1 MAEPTLREILAE
13 LTLLRAEVRQQRR
26 VNRRAATRRRLLP
39 LALVVALVTLLPLS
53 VVMAGPTF
61 SDLAGAGEVHRG
73 NIQALG
79 DAGITTGL
87 PDPNNASAR
96 LYDPKGLVTREEM
109 ASFLARTAG
118 LGGNP
123 AVANAATVGGFPANT
138 LSRISAASTVGPFT
152 LTAAP
157 QILQTVPL
165 AAPAPGYAYV
175 TGAAVFYASGA
186 TNAMASTRVRM
197 VNGGASHPLYGVIG
211 TIPATALEQSLA
223 PTWVF
228 RVPQAG
234 PQSFVIEALID
245 PASTGSVIVANVAL
259 NVLYVPFA
267 SDGASGAAAAETPAV
282 GWPPHP
288 PR

>member
-1 MAEPTLREILAE
+1 MAEPTMHEV
-13 LTLLRAEVRQQRR
+13 LTEFAALRAEVRQQRR
-26 VNRRAATRRRLLP
+26 VTRRVRARRRAWP
-39 LALVVALVTLLPLS
+39 LAIVIGLVMLLPLS
-53 VVMAGPTF
+53 VMAAGPTF
-61 SDLAGAGEVHRG
+61 SDLGNAGEVHRG

-79 DAGITTGL
+79 DAGITTGF
-87 PDPNNASAR
+87 PDPNDPNAR
-96 LYDPKGLVTREEM
+96 LYEPKGLVTREEM

-123 AVANAATVGGFPANT
+123 PVANAATVGGFQANT
-138 LSRISAASTVGPFT
+138 LSRISAASTIGPFT
-152 LTAAP
+152 LNSTP
-157 QILQTVPL
+157 QVLMSVPL

-175 TGAAVFYASGA
+175 SGAAVFYASGT
-186 TNAMASTRVRM
+186 TNAMASSRVRM
-197 VNGGASHPLYGVIG
+197 VNGGASHPLYAVIG
-211 TIPATALEQSLA
+211 TIPATALEQSMS

-245 PASTGSVIVANVAL
+245 PASSGSVIVANVAL

-267 SDGASGAAAAETPAV
+267 SDGASGASAPEAPAQ

>member
-1 MAEPTLREILAE
+1 
-13 LTLLRAEVRQQRR
+13 
-26 VNRRAATRRRLLP
+26 
-39 LALVVALVTLLPLS
+39 
-53 VVMAGPTF
+53 
-61 SDLAGAGEVHRG
+61 
-73 NIQALG
+73 
-79 DAGITTGL
+79 
-87 PDPNNASAR
+87 
-96 LYDPKGLVTREEM
+96 M

-123 AVANAATVGGFPANT
+123 PVANAATVGGFQANT
-138 LSRISAASTVGPFT
+138 LSRASAASTLGPFT
-152 LTAAP
+152 LNSTP

-175 TGAAVFYASGA
+175 TGAAVFYAVGD

-197 VNGGASHPLYGVIG
+197 VNGGASNPLYAVIG
-211 TIPATALEQSLA
+211 TIPATALEQSLS
-223 PTWVF
+223 PVWIF

-245 PASTGSVIVANVAL
+245 PASTGSVRAANIVL

-267 SDGASGAAAAETPAV
+267 SDGASGASAPETPAE

>member
-1 MAEPTLREILAE
+1 MAEPTLREIQAE
-13 LTLLRAEVRQQRR
+13 LSALRAEVRQQRR
-26 VNRRAATRRRLLP
+26 VTRSRQVGRRAWP
-39 LALVVALVTLLPLS
+39 LAIVIGLVTLLPLS
-53 VVMAGPTF
+53 VLAAGPTF
-61 SDLAGAGEVHRG
+61 SDLDSAGDAHRG

-79 DAGITTGL
+79 AAGITTGFA
-87 PDPNNASAR
+87 DPNNAEAR

-123 AVANAATVGGFPANT
+123 PVANAATVGGFQANT

-152 LTAAP
+152 LNAAP
-157 QILQTVPL
+157 QVLMTVPL

-175 TGAAVFYASGA
+175 TGAAVFYASGT

-197 VNGGASHPLYGVIG
+197 VNGAASHPLYAVIG
-211 TIPATALEQSLA
+211 TIPATALEQSLS

-245 PASTGSVIVANVAL
+245 PASTGSVNVANIAL

-267 SDGASGAAAAETPAV
+267 SDGASGAAAPDAPAE

>member
-1 MAEPTLREILAE
+1 MAEPTLREIQAE
-13 LTLLRAEVRQQRR
+13 LATLRAEVRGQRR
-26 VNRRAATRRRLLP
+26 ARARRRAWP
-39 LALVVALVTLLPLS
+39 LAIVIGLVTLLPLS
-53 VVMAGPTF
+53 VVAAGPTF
-61 SDLAGAGEVHRG
+61 SDLESAGEAHRG
-73 NIQALG
+73 NIRALG
-79 DAGITTGL
+79 DAGITTGF
-87 PDPNNASAR
+87 PDPNNAEAR

-138 LSRISAASTVGPFT
+138 LSRISAAATIGPFP
-152 LTAAP
+152 LTTTP
-157 QILQTVPL
+157 QILTTVPL

-175 TGAAVFYASGA
+175 TGAAVFYASGQ
-186 TNAMASTRVRM
+186 TNAMASARVRM
-197 VNGGASHPLYGVIG
+197 VNGGASHPLYAVIG

-245 PASTGSVIVANVAL
+245 PASTGAVTVANIAL

-267 SDGASGAAAAETPAV
+267 SDGASGASAPETPAT